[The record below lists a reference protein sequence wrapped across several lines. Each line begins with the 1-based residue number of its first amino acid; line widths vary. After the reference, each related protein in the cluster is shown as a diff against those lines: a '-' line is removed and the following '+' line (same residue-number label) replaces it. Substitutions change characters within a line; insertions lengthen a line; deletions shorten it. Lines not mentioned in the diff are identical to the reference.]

1 MRREEIG
8 VFLKITAVPLLR
20 LWSLAHL
27 LGEPQG
33 RGSSGRGY
41 GHLGPMRPGRKG
53 LFEEPNMVGS
63 NGAAQS

>member
-1 MRREEIG
+1 MRREGIG
-8 VFLKITAVPLLR
+8 VFLKTTAVPLLC

-27 LGEPQG
+27 LGEPQ
-33 RGSSGRGY
+33 GRGY